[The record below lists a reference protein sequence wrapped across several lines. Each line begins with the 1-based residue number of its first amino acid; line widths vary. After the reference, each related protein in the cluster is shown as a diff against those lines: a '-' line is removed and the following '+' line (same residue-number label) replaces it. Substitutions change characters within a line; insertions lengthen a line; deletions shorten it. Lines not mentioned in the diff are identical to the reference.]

1 MSGPPPL
8 HQAIAVLDAGGQVRV
23 ARSHGYAIGL
33 LVLALLVG
41 AGLLAW
47 LVFAVAD
54 GLRRDRMGIVLAHP
68 VTWASTIAVVACA
81 LLPVVIAVRLHRRE
95 ALVVTREGLA
105 TESGGVIRSHV
116 PWTGIA
122 RVGFERMS
130 MHGAP
135 YRPGPRSVTYV
146 LTPQAI
152 EARDRALLA
161 AGRRPPRYGPLGPGG
176 YVLEHGYT
184 GGRRRLHELLA
195 AAHHRYGGVRPS

>member
-8 HQAIAVLDAGGQVRV
+8 HQAIAVLDAGGQLRV

-105 TESGGVIRSHV
+105 TESGGVIRSYV
-116 PWTGIA
+116 PWTGIE
-122 RVGFERMS
+122 RVGCERVT
-130 MHGAP
+130 GP
-135 YRPGPRSVTYV
+135 YYNFPPRSVTYV
-146 LTPQAI
+146 LTPAAI
-152 EARDRALLA
+152 EARDRAMVA
-161 AGRRPPRYGPLGPGG
+161 AGRRPPRYGLLGAGG
-176 YVLEHGYT
+176 YVLEAGYV
-184 GGRRRLHELLA
+184 GGRRRLYELLA
-195 AAHHRYGGVRPS
+195 ATHQRYGGVRPS

>member
-8 HQAIAVLDAGGQVRV
+8 HQAIAVLDAGGQLRV

-54 GLRRDRMGIVLAHP
+54 GLRRDRMGVVLAHP

-95 ALVVTREGLA
+95 ALVVTHGGLA

-116 PWTGIA
+116 PWTGIE
-122 RVGFERMS
+122 RVGFE
-130 MHGAP
+130 GVTGP
-135 YRPGPRSVTYV
+135 YDNFAPRSVTYV
-146 LTPQAI
+146 LTPAAV
-152 EARDRALLA
+152 EARDRAM
-161 AGRRPPRYGPLGPGG
+161 
-176 YVLEHGYT
+176 V
-184 GGRRRLHELLA
+184 A
-195 AAHHRYGGVRPS
+195 AAWGGGSEVRDWTYVRGDGGLVVVRVAVPDSAAHPWLVDSKL

>member
-23 ARSHGYAIGL
+23 ARSRGYAMGL
-33 LVLALLVG
+33 LVLGLLVG

-54 GLRRDRMGIVLAHP
+54 GLRRDRMGVVLAHP

-95 ALVVTREGLA
+95 ALVVTHGGLA

-116 PWTGIA
+116 PWTGIE
-122 RVGFERMS
+122 RVGFERVT
-130 MHGAP
+130 GP
-135 YRPGPRSVTYV
+135 YYHFAPRSVTYV
-146 LTPQAI
+146 LTPAAV
-152 EARDRALLA
+152 EARDRALVA
-161 AGRRPPRYGPLGPGG
+161 AGRRPPRYGLLGPGG
-176 YVLEHGYT
+176 YVLEAGYV
-184 GGRRRLHELLA
+184 GGRRRLYELLA